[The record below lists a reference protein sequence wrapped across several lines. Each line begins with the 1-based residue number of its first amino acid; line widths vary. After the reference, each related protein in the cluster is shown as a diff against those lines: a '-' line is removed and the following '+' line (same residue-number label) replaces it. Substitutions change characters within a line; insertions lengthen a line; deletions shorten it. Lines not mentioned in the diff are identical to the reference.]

1 MMFTGKLYA
10 MVCKVSLV
18 ILLHNTEA
26 GGKRSFDLRSLSPQ
40 THFSHITIDEN
51 PNLMAVLEPALLK
64 QTSKQ
69 TNKKRQKKLCVIQTA
84 KE

>member
-1 MMFTGKLYA
+1 
-10 MVCKVSLV
+10 MVCKVSVV

-40 THFSHITIDEN
+40 THFSRIAIDEN

-69 TNKKRQKKLCVIQTA
+69 ASKQKKTEKAMCDPDS
-84 KE
+84 